1 MRLNTS
7 TPVRFRIA
15 VEQGSLAG
23 LHWANPAKPPLLFCH
38 ATGFCASTYKQM
50 LGQLSDQF
58 DVYAIDLRGHG
69 KTDLPTAPKKL
80 KSWHIY
86 ANDIAAFLDNINT
99 VGWTIAG
106 HSMGAVTAVMASE
119 GRSDVSSLRLIEPV
133 AVPSIMN
140 LAARTPIWA
149 LLKDHMSMVQKAAKR
164 RSHWEN
170 REAVLSSY
178 ERKSLFRGWAPG
190 VLSDY
195 LEDGLEE
202 SPTGVALACS
212 PAWEAATFGAQANR
226 FWPAV
231 AAFADNISVF
241 AASHTTSTVSP
252 LARTRLSRLVANVEI
267 GQGVSHLA
275 PMEQPDEMAAFLR
288 K

>member
-1 MRLNTS
+1 MKLS
-7 TPVRFRIA
+7 TLTPERFRVA
-15 VEQGSLAG
+15 TEQGSLAG
-23 LHWANPAKPPLLFCH
+23 LHWANRAKPPLLFCH

-50 LGQLSDQF
+50 LGQLSNQF

-69 KTDLPTAPKKL
+69 QTDLPTSPDKL

-86 ANDIAAFLDNINT
+86 ANDISAFLDNKNIE
-99 VGWTIAG
+99 GWTIAG
-106 HSMGAVTAVMASE
+106 HSMGAVTAVIASE
-119 GRSDVSSLRLIEPV
+119 GRSDVISLRLIEPV

-149 LLKDHMSMVQKAAKR
+149 QLKDRMPMVQKAAKR

-170 REAVLSSY
+170 REAVISSY

-190 VLSDY
+190 VLHDY
-195 LEDGLEE
+195 LEDGLVE
-202 SPTGVALACS
+202 SPRGVSLACS

-231 AAFADNISVF
+231 AALADNISVF
-241 AASHTTSTVSP
+241 AASHVTSTVSP
-252 LARTRLSRLVANVEI
+252 FARAQLSRLVASVQL
-267 GQGVSHLA
+267 GRGVSHLA